1 MTTWMDR
8 AACKGQTEKFF
19 APLGMKKARKEFL
32 DEARAICA
40 RCPVREECLSYALEF
55 SPVEMHGLWG
65 GLEGRELAREGR
77 RRGVT
82 YSRPTI
88 QSIFDA
94 RDVKMERK
102 LVDGLDKFI

>member
-1 MTTWMDR
+1 
-8 AACKGQTEKFF
+8 
-19 APLGMKKARKEFL
+19 
-32 DEARAICA
+32 
-40 RCPVREECLSYALEF
+40 
-55 SPVEMHGLWG
+55 MHGLWG

-94 RDVKMERK
+94 RNVKMERK
-102 LVDGLDKFI
+102 LEDGLDKFI